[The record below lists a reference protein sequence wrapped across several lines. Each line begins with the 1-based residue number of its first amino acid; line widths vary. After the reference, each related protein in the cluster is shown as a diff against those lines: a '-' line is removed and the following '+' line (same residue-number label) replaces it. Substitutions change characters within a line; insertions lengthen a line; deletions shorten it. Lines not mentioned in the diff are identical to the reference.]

1 MTLENKLEILADI
14 LDVDV
19 DELSV
24 ETRLA
29 DLDEWD
35 SLAALS
41 LIVAADEK
49 FGKKLSGEQVKA
61 FVSVQDILDFMG

>member
-1 MTLENKLEILADI
+1 MTLENKLEILADV
-14 LDVDV
+14 LDIDA
-19 DELSV
+19 DQL
-24 ETRLA
+24 TPDTQLA

-49 FGKKLSGEQVKA
+49 FGKKLTGEQVKA
-61 FVSVQDILDFMG
+61 FITVQDILNFMG